1 MIWIIK
7 GSESHEIISANVCHE
22 KDKSELWVTRPNGKN
37 LKVYENVD
45 VHEVNLYK
53 EAIDFAIEQGEK
65 AFRID

>member
-7 GSESHEIISANVCHE
+7 GSESHEIISANVKHDE
-22 KDKSELWVTRPNGKN
+22 DKSELWVIRPNGKN
-37 LKVYENVD
+37 LKVYENTEQV
-45 VHEVNLYK
+45 EVNLYK

>member
-7 GSESHEIISANVCHE
+7 GDESHEIISANVCNVE
-22 KDKSELWVTRPNGKN
+22 GKSELWVTRPNGKN
-37 LKVYENVD
+37 LKVYENTEPV
-45 VHEVNLYK
+45 EVNLYK